1 MNNKSSEIVR
11 KKGNDIFNKMLGA
24 GLVVLAVVLYLNKQN
39 LIWPIL
45 SLIVGIGLFA
55 SGSHIVSA
63 QCPNCGNTISE
74 IPDSEIYF
82 ECQKC
87 ESFLWNMKEEKR
99 IEVMDP
105 DFIASEPIFKWVLP
119 WNGFAL
125 PGVTEAYG
133 VIGGFMLNTN
143 DSKLLEAK
151 WPESCCICGSAADH
165 QENISKKFRVT
176 PGSKS
181 GLIRSPITKDVSVFV
196 NGIPHCQHHSG
207 GAALK
212 IANPGGVLAFCSLR
226 YYQMFRK
233 LNK

>member
-1 MNNKSSEIVR
+1 MNNKSSEVIR
-11 KKGNDIFNKMLGA
+11 KKVYKTSDMILGV
-24 GLVVLAVVLYLNKQN
+24 GLVVLAVILYLNKQHI
-39 LIWPIL
+39 IWPIL
-45 SLIVGIGLFA
+45 SLIVGIGFIVN
-55 SGSHIVSA
+55 GSQIVST
-63 QCPNCGNTISE
+63 QCPKCGIIISA
-74 IPDSEIYF
+74 IPEHEIYF

-99 IEVMDP
+99 IELIDE
-105 DFIASEPIFKWVLP
+105 DFIARESIFKWVLP

-125 PGVTEAYG
+125 PGVTEVYG
-133 VIGGFMLNTN
+133 VIGGVMLKAN
-143 DSKLLEAK
+143 DTKHLEAR
-151 WPESCCICGSAADH
+151 WPEDCCLCGSVADH

-212 IANPGGVLAFCSLR
+212 ITNSNGVLAFRSLK
-226 YYQMFRK
+226 YYRMFRE